1 MAQIQEKASRQSGGK
16 KRARKIASHLDMTP
30 MVDLACLLLTFFM
43 LTTTFVRLQ
52 TMELNMPVPHQVDT
66 PISAKNALTVI
77 LGENNRVFYYFG
89 FAGDAP
95 TVSETDFSASGL
107 RKVLLSDE
115 VKANPNMVV
124 LVKAT
129 ERSRFRNLVDVL
141 DELKITETK
150 KYALV
155 TLQDED
161 KELLAEKLLTTA
173 SRLNNLN

>member
-1 MAQIQEKASRQSGGK
+1 MAQIQEKATRQNGGK

-52 TMELNMPVPHQVDT
+52 TMELNMPVPHQVGT
-66 PISAKNALTVI
+66 TISAKNALTLI
-77 LGENNRVFYYFG
+77 LGEHDRVFYYFG

-95 TVSETDFSASGL
+95 TVSETDFSANGI
-107 RKVLLSDE
+107 RKVLLSEE
-115 VKANPNMVV
+115 VKANPNLVV

-129 ERSRFRNLVDVL
+129 ERSRYKNLVDAL
-141 DELKITETK
+141 DELKLTETK

-161 KELLAEKLLTTA
+161 KDLIAGKLLTTA
-173 SRLNNLN
+173 SR